1 MLKNLTLQPQYHSLH
16 PNVDNLNVM
25 SYSQNSGTI
34 DIKISIELTP
44 DWKPKSKNESPPESM
59 LYISDKINRSLKYYN
74 PHHMPAKDI
83 FHNTV
88 KIGLEKEGWEI
99 TSDPLYLDFGGI
111 EIYIDL
117 AAEKL
122 IAAEREGKKIA
133 VEIKSFIGSSAIS
146 EFHKALGQFINYRA
160 VLSQKEAD
168 RIMYLAVPKT
178 TYETFFKLELIQL
191 VTKTQNIKLI
201 VYNPNK
207 EEIEQWIN

>member
-1 MLKNLTLQPQYHSLH
+1 
-16 PNVDNLNVM
+16 
-25 SYSQNSGTI
+25 
-34 DIKISIELTP
+34 
-44 DWKPKSKNESPPESM
+44 
-59 LYISDKINRSLKYYN
+59 
-74 PHHMPAKDI
+74 MPAKDI

-88 KIGLEKEGWEI
+88 KIGLEKEGWKI
-99 TSDPLYLDFGGI
+99 TSDPLYLDFGGV

-146 EFHKALGQFINYRA
+146 EFHKALGQFINYRTA
-160 VLSQKEAD
+160 LSQKEPE
-168 RIMYLAVPKT
+168 RIMYLAVPNI

-191 VTKTQNIKLI
+191 VIKVQNIKLI